1 MEEFET
7 VKKKLFD
14 TVTGN
19 GTVQGAEEGDTR
31 KAMREAQAK
40 GFRIGRP
47 VRIGAVM
54 GMIIGYNIAAGGPYC
69 GAKFPLLV
77 QTPFGSA
84 KCSLAEI
91 SLV

>member
-1 MEEFET
+1 MKRKMFKT
-7 VKKKLFD
+7 VI
-14 TVTGN
+14 GS
-19 GTVQGAEEGDTR
+19 GTAHSAEEGDTR

-40 GFRIGRP
+40 GFHIDMP

>member
-1 MEEFET
+1 MEKKVFET
-7 VKKKLFD
+7 V
-14 TVTGN
+14 TGS
-19 GTVQGAEEGDTR
+19 GTAHRAEEGDTR
-31 KAMREAQAK
+31 KAMREAQAC

-77 QTPFGSA
+77 QTPFGIA
-84 KCSLAEI
+84 KCSLGEI